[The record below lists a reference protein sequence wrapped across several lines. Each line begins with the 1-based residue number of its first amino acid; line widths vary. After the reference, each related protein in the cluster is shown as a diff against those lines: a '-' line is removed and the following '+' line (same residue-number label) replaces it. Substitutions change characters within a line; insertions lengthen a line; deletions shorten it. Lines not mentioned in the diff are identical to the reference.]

1 MSQINGAAEAPQFP
15 AIDNPGAK
23 DVSYYTPLQD
33 PVSGTAISTTTG
45 APIPK
50 LFTPLTVRGVTFQN
64 RLFLAPLCQY
74 SAKDGYATD
83 WHLTH
88 LGGII
93 QRGPGLAL
101 MESTAVQREGRI
113 TPQDIGLWED
123 GQIEPLKRIIEFAH
137 SQGQKIGIQLSHA
150 GRKSSTVAPFLHM
163 NATASAE
170 VGGWPDEVCAPSALR
185 FNDAYPQPRAMTF
198 EQIQEFKKAFV
209 DAAKRAVRAGFDV
222 VEIHAAHG
230 YLIHQFLSP
239 ISNQRTDEYGGSWEN
254 RVRLVLEITDL
265 VRASIP
271 EDMPLFVRISATD
284 WFDNMKEEFPES
296 WTVADSC
303 KLATILAEKGVDFL
317 DVSSG
322 GIHPLQST
330 SIKSGPGYQAPFAKE
345 IKRAV
350 GDRLVVSAVGG
361 ISTGAMAEGFLQSG
375 LDVIMC
381 GRWFQKN
388 PGLVYS
394 YADEL
399 GVNVKMA
406 NQIGWGFGGRGK
418 GSQKH
423 T

>member
-1 MSQINGAAEAPQFP
+1 MAVHTTPTSAE
-15 AIDNPGAK
+15 IDNVAAK
-23 DVSYYTPLQD
+23 NAPYYTPEQN
-33 PVSGTAISTTTG
+33 PPSGTAKG
-45 APIPK
+45 VKNGGELPK
-50 LFTPLTVRGVTFQN
+50 LFTPLTVRGLTFQN

-88 LGGII
+88 LGGIL

-123 GQIEPLKRIIEFAH
+123 GQIEPLKRIIDFAH

-163 NATASAE
+163 NATATE
-170 VGGWPDEVCAPSALR
+170 DVGGWPEEVYAPSPLR
-185 FNDAYPQPRAMTF
+185 FNDAYPVPKEMTLAQV
-198 EQIQEFKKAFV
+198 ENFKVAFV
-209 DAAKRAVRAGFDV
+209 EATKRAVKAGFDV

-239 ISNQRTDEYGGSWEN
+239 ISNKRTDKYGGSWEN

-265 VRASIP
+265 VREVIP

-284 WFDNMKEEFPES
+284 WFDNMKDEFPES

-303 KLATILAEKGVDFL
+303 KLAPLLADRGVDFL

-330 SIKSGPGYQAPFAKE
+330 SIKSGPGYQAPFALE
-345 IKRAV
+345 IQKAV
-350 GDRLVVSAVGG
+350 KGRMAVSAVGG
-361 ISTGAMAEGFLQSG
+361 ISTGAMAEDFLQQG

-388 PGLVYS
+388 PGLVHA

-399 GVNVKMA
+399 GVDVKMA

-418 GSQKH
+418 GRGKK
-423 T
+423 